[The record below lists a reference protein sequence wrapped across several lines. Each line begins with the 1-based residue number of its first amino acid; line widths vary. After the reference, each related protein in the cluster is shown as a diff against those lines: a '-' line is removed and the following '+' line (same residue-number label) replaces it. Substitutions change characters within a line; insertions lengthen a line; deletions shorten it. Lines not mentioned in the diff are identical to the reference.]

1 MISEIRAA
9 FRERTDSGFLA
20 LTDDGVTRPSVH
32 GLEIDRYVK
41 SLITI
46 GLNWCIFTENADTV
60 LSAPLCFVKGV
71 IGLTN

>member
-20 LTDDGVTRPSVH
+20 LFDGVTRPSVH

-46 GLNWCIFTENADTV
+46 GLNWRVFAENTDTV
-60 LSAPLCFVKGV
+60 LTAPLSFIESI